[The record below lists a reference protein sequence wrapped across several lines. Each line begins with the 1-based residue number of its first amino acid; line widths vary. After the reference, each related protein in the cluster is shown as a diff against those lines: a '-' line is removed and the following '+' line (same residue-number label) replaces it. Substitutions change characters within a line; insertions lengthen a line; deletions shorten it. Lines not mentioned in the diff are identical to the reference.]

1 MSNVFFKK
9 NDKIFQEISLSGATP
24 QKQYV
29 ITRCLLPN
37 PTKLRLYEMG
47 LTPNTILTVTK
58 QAPLG
63 DPIEIQII
71 GYTLCIRKKQA
82 KYFVVKEIT

>member
-9 NDKIFQEISLSGATP
+9 NDKIFQEISLSDATP

-47 LTPNTILTVTK
+47 LTPNATVIVTK

-63 DPIEIQII
+63 DPIEITVRGYELSLRRADAENII
-71 GYTLCIRKKQA
+71 
-82 KYFVVKEIT
+82 VEI